1 VIFYKIFSNLVFYR
15 WLLWTKILWAGRGAA
30 W

>member
-1 VIFYKIFSNLVFYR
+1 VIFYKKFSNLDFYR
-15 WLLWTKILWAGRGAA
+15 CLLWTKILWAGRGAA